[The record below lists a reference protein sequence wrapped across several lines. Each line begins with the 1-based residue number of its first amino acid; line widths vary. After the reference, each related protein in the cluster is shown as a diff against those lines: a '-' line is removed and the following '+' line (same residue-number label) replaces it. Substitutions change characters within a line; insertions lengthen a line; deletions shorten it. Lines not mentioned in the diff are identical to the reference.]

1 MKKEKFLKI
10 ISIILVVIPICC
22 IILVQIM
29 FDEKYINYLLFAIL
43 ELINILF
50 MLKIHKGKK
59 SITNKFTVFYVIYI
73 IISILI
79 PAYIGVTYVAP
90 TGPGSELM
98 GLGRKAFRLDIYG
111 INLYNFYSIFDRYS
125 IGW

>member
-1 MKKEKFLKI
+1 MKKEIFLKI

-50 MLKIHKGKK
+50 MLKILKGKK
-59 SITNKFTVFYVIYI
+59 SITNKFIVLYAIYI

-79 PAYIGVTYVAP
+79 PVYNGTIYVAP

-98 GLGRKAFRLDIYG
+98 GLGLKAFRLDIYG
-111 INLYNFYSIFDRYS
+111 INLYNFYSIFDWY
-125 IGW
+125 